1 MSRGAS
7 RLILCALHL
16 IDELYTNASGGF
28 CVLLQETSMLAT
40 VARIMVKILRVSCFM
55 TKHERVA
62 DEGDDVN
69 SPRRLPML
77 AMPSFGVADPLRVFP
92 SPTPL
97 RVATSSTL
105 TNLDLCFAPSLLQ
118 TIFSLTGSFARL
130 AALPSVSG
138 DAPGAALRFRLR
150 SIF

>member
-1 MSRGAS
+1 
-7 RLILCALHL
+7 
-16 IDELYTNASGGF
+16 
-28 CVLLQETSMLAT
+28 MLAT

-62 DEGDDVN
+62 DKGDDVN

-97 RVATSSTL
+97 RVATSSTSHQPRPLLCAITTSTNFL
-105 TNLDLCFAPSLLQ
+105 TYW
-118 TIFSLTGSFARL
+118 
-130 AALPSVSG
+130 
-138 DAPGAALRFRLR
+138 
-150 SIF
+150 